1 MKDSLYQTWRS
12 PSATIQRSSWGG
24 AASGGVRGDLR
35 IMVRASPSGVPHPS
49 STLQLVELPK
59 ERAWPSAGQSAP
71 RVSFGAPSESRCR
84 TLHRRVRE
92 RERPGCVAPFGC
104 GDDGHAFP
112 GRQEC
117 RAHVESSTA
126 FRSFEAG

>member
-35 IMVRASPSGVPHPS
+35 ITVRASPSGVPHPS

-71 RVSFGAPSESRCR
+71 RVSFGAPSDEQMSNAAPEGE
-84 TLHRRVRE
+84 RE
-92 RERPGCVAPFGC
+92 RETRLRCPL
-104 GDDGHAFP
+104 
-112 GRQEC
+112 RLW
-117 RAHVESSTA
+117 
-126 FRSFEAG
+126 